1 MVKCKLLGGGFH
13 RVHAQI
19 WKSSS
24 MSKKYIHNGPN
35 FSIRIKWAWKT
46 LKTKK
51 KREDRRYLSRR
62 ATVTSCPRLGK
73 VVHPRRTG
81 VCPSKTCMGILKAG
95 LCHSLPGRWSYCF
108 KMISLMV
115 HSMLL
120 KHAPTAL
127 KSGSLG
133 PWMYRL
139 IFKQTRPVVVTG
151 ETKGS

>member
-1 MVKCKLLGGGFH
+1 ML
-13 RVHAQI
+13 
-19 WKSSS
+19 
-24 MSKKYIHNGPN
+24 KYESRLARLKNIFTSDPN
-35 FSIRIKWAWKT
+35 FSIRIKWTWKI

-62 ATVTSCPRLGK
+62 ATVTSCSRLGK

-81 VCPSKTCMGILKAG
+81 VCPSKTCMGIPTAG
-95 LCHSLPGRWSYCF
+95 LCHSLPGRRSHCF

-115 HSMLL
+115 RSMWL
-120 KHAPTAL
+120 KHTPTAL

-133 PWMYRL
+133 PWIYRL
-139 IFKQTRPVVVTG
+139 ISKQARPVVVTG